1 MLSKLIIFVGMKEN
15 SQLLKGTLTTVI
27 LKLLNDNHRMY
38 GYEMTKKVKE
48 ITNGSLLITEGAL
61 YPALH
66 KLEAEGHIKSTIEQ
80 FENRPRKYYQL
91 TTDGK
96 KEAKKKLSDLFNF
109 INDLQSILQLKPVV

>member
-1 MLSKLIIFVGMKEN
+1 MKEN

-27 LKLLNDNHRMY
+27 LKLLNDNNRMY

-66 KLEAEGHIKSTIEQ
+66 KLEAEGFIESTIEQ

-91 TTDGK
+91 TSTGK
-96 KEAKKKLSDLFNF
+96 KEAKKKLSDIFNF
-109 INDLQSILQLKPVV
+109 INDLQSILQLKPVF